1 MGDAARALAS
11 TFGGG
16 PRTVAVKRGADGA
29 LGIGMDGVETRV
41 AAIAVDAV
49 DAIGAGDSFDAGFL
63 AAWIDGQSLEAAL
76 RLGVACGSLST
87 RAAGG
92 TDAQPT
98 RAEAEAAVRGMG
110 AS

>member
-1 MGDAARALAS
+1 MARSGSDPTAS
-11 TFGGG
+11 RPGSLPSRWT
-16 PRTVAVKRGADGA
+16 
-29 LGIGMDGVETRV
+29 
-41 AAIAVDAV
+41 AV

-76 RLGVACGSLST
+76 RFGVACGSLST